1 MVTSRS
7 AAKTARSL
15 RAILLGAALA
25 LVAAIPA
32 PPAAAGGL
40 YLPGIGAVSSGRAGA
55 STASADNPEALLLN
69 PAKLADLRGTQVM
82 IGTSFIDYDLSVDR
96 FGTYDPTSQRDLP
109 WAGQD
114 HPTVH
119 DESDP
124 EVGLGSFQLIPMIA
138 VSSDLGATVRGLTVA
153 AGLYAPQSYPSRS
166 MGADYQLD
174 DLVAPPP
181 PTRYDIMEQTATV
194 LVPSIGAAYRLTPQ
208 VDVGL
213 RLSAGFGRVTAKTYL
228 WGLPNFAEYTGNEAA
243 FSLDVRDNFIPSG
256 GLGVSYR
263 PTDHWEV
270 AAQFSYELAFEGKGT
285 AKVLLSQNLNILGIP
300 AEITV
305 TPDADA
311 RCARGGTQEAYKA
324 CADLTLPMNAS
335 LGGRYRFFD
344 REGRQ
349 RGDVELDLGWENWSG
364 ERSSDF
370 RVVVDGQANG
380 VVTLKDGIIR
390 HGFRDTFSAR
400 LGGSYSWLLGSALAR
415 ELVVRGGVGYDTAAA
430 KDGWERADFDGAART
445 SLAAGASLR
454 TSLVQFDLGLGAVFE
469 GERTVGAPCNPDV
482 LSRGCDGSG
491 SDAPIGERDGAD
503 PINPLFEPSAQIENP
518 INHGTY
524 RSRYLMFMLGATAH
538 F

>member
-1 MVTSRS
+1 MPV
-7 AAKTARSL
+7 
-15 RAILLGAALA
+15 
-25 LVAAIPA
+25 
-32 PPAAAGGL
+32 PAAAGGL

-96 FGTYDPTSQRDLP
+96 FGTYDPSLQRTLP
-109 WAGQD
+109 WAGLD

-119 DESDP
+119 DQSDP
-124 EVGLGSFQLIPMIA
+124 EIGLGSFQLIPMIA
-138 VSSDLGATVRGLTVA
+138 VSSDLGASVRGLTLA

-166 MGADYQLD
+166 MGAGYQLD
-174 DLVAPPP
+174 DLVEPPP
-181 PTRYDIMEQTATV
+181 PTRYDIVEQTATV
-194 LVPSIGAAYRLTPQ
+194 LVPSIGAAYRVTPQ
-208 VDVGL
+208 LDVGL
-213 RLSAGFGRVTAKTYL
+213 RLSAAFGRVTAKTYL
-228 WGLPNFAEYTGNEAA
+228 WGLPNFAEYTGNEAVFA
-243 FSLDVRDNFIPSG
+243 LDVRDNFIPSG

-263 PTDHWEV
+263 PTAHWEV
-270 AAQFSYELAFEGKGT
+270 AAQFSHELAFQGKGT
-285 AKVLLSQNLNILGIP
+285 ATVLLSQNLNILGIP

-311 RCARGGTQEAYKA
+311 RCARGGTQEAFKA
-324 CADLTLPMNAS
+324 CADLTLPMTATVA
-335 LGGRYRFFD
+335 GRYRFLD
-344 REGRQ
+344 EKGRL

-364 ERSSDF
+364 ERSTDF

-400 LGGSYSWLLGSALAR
+400 LGGSYRWPLAGSFAR
-415 ELVVRGGVGYDTAAA
+415 ELAVRGGLGYDTAAA
-430 KDGWERADFDGAART
+430 EDGWERADFDGAART

-454 TSLVQFDLGLGAVFE
+454 TRAVQIDLGLGAVLE
-469 GERTVGAPCNPDV
+469 GERTVGAPCNPAV

-491 SDAPIGERDGAD
+491 SDAEVGERGGAD
-503 PINPLFEPSAQIENP
+503 PINPLFEPNAQIENP